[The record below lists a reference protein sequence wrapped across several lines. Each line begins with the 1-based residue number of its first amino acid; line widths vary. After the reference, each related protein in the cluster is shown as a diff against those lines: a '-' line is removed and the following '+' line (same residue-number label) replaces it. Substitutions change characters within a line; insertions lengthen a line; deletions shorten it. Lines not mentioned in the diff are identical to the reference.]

1 MIVNDS
7 KKSPKIPKKYSC
19 EYCDYFTSN
28 KKDFKKHMSTDKHL
42 KCENDSKMVVN
53 DSEISPKIPKNKLF
67 TCECGKAYKYDS
79 GFYRHKKKC
88 KEITLND
95 EIINYDINNKDELII
110 MLLKQNS
117 LLIEQNS
124 EFVKNGMYNVNNS
137 HNTNNTNNSYN
148 KSFNLNFFLNETCK
162 NAMNIMEFVDSVK
175 LQLSDLEKVG
185 ELGYIDGISNII
197 IQNLKELD
205 IDKRP
210 VHCTDAKRDVLYV
223 KDDNKWEKENE
234 DYNKIRKAIKYIA
247 NKNIN
252 LIPEWKKNNPDCIK
266 YDSKKSDIC
275 NNIIIEAMGGR
286 NSTTKMSEDKIIK
299 KIAKEMI
306 IDKA

>member
-1 MIVNDS
+1 MKAKKNMLNIPFNFYCEKCNYGCS
-7 KKSPKIPKKYSC
+7 KKSCWNQHIL
-19 EYCDYFTSN
+19 TS
-28 KKDFKKHMSTDKHL
+28 KHL
-42 KCENDSKMVVN
+42 KANNEL
-53 DSEISPKIPKNKLF
+53 IQANKEYSCIKCDIKF
-67 TCECGKAYKYDS
+67 NHQSSYC
-79 GFYRHKKKC
+79 RHKKKC
-88 KEITLND
+88 NGIENKEIILNN
-95 EIINYDINNKDELII
+95 EITNYDINNKDELII

-210 VHCTDAKRDVLYV
+210 VHCTDAKRDVIYV

-234 DYNKIRKAIKYIA
+234 DCNKIRKVIKCIA

-266 YDSKKSDIC
+266 YNSKKSDIC

-286 NSTTKMSEDKIIK
+286 NSTTKISEDKIIK

-306 IDKA
+306 IDKL